1 MLPHPALLSPHS
13 LFGGR
18 EKGEK
23 RKRNKKMQKD
33 AIHPVPSN
41 QGKRPPQK
49 CKQKISGANAPKA
62 CQEVCSSSP
71 HQQEEPWLQ
80 YARDPPL
87 PPYPPNR
94 PPPLARLLRLR
105 IGRRSWGWLAG
116 GLAQSLLVKGLP
128 DSGLSAGGSR
138 AKKKPT
144 TRSGAPSRQTAPRPV
159 RIRRPNCVFGVR
171 RWRNSSGSAAWRAR
185 TRKRICRRFA
195 ALGSRAVG
203 LFGEAGVGVAI
214 FKRAPEGMPGALG
227 RGAGAEKKG
236 KDFALARAARP
247 RVCTRSACPSRQ
259 RGPCLTRRRPSA
271 SPSPGRRVAARS
283 GSQTGP

>member
-1 MLPHPALLSPHS
+1 MQAENQWRQRPKTCKDSRGVQKSPSPPPPPPTRAL
-13 LFGGR
+13 
-18 EKGEK
+18 
-23 RKRNKKMQKD
+23 
-33 AIHPVPSN
+33 A
-41 QGKRPPQK
+41 
-49 CKQKISGANAPKA
+49 
-62 CQEVCSSSP
+62 
-71 HQQEEPWLQ
+71 
-80 YARDPPL
+80 ARCTLDPP
-87 PPYPPNR
+87 PPIR
-94 PPPLARLLRLR
+94 PIDRSHWHAFSGCEWAPLL
-105 IGRRSWGWLAG
+105 
-116 GLAQSLLVKGLP
+116 GLVVKGLP

-138 AKKKPT
+138 AKKKKSTNSLGGSEPPD
-144 TRSGAPSRQTAPRPV
+144 SSRPV
-159 RIRRPNCVFGVR
+159 RIRRPNCVFGVG

-195 ALGSRAVG
+195 ALGSRALG